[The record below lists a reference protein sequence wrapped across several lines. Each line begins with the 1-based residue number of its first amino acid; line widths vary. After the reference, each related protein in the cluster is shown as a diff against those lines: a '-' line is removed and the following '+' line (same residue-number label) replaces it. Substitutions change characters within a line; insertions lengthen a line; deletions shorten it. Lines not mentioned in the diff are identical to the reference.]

1 MGAYLA
7 DTADTEGTAAD
18 HIVAGHIAVGR
29 TGDSAGIADSA
40 GTADIAVGR
49 IGDSA
54 GTGDFGGIAGN
65 SCLFKSMG
73 SLHCFVISNQRCE
86 SFTSLAVGGLSRC
99 KFNNYSAS

>member
-7 DTADTEGTAAD
+7 DTADTEGTAA
-18 HIVAGHIAVGR
+18 GHIAVGR
-29 TGDSAGIADSA
+29 TGDSA

-54 GTGDFGGIAGN
+54 GTGDFEGTGDFGGIAGN